1 MLEVQNLSIDYRGTR
16 ALHNVSF
23 WVPAGQLVGI
33 IGPNGAG
40 KSTLVEAILN
50 LVPVTQGVIRF
61 KGMPLRRQLL
71 KTAYVPQRSRIDW
84 DYPVTVWNVVMMAQ
98 TVQTGIFKGFSRQA
112 KYLAQAALERVGM
125 YELRHRSIG
134 ELSGGQQ
141 QRVFLARALAKE
153 AELLIFDEPFT
164 AVDRKTEDIIFE
176 IFQELRAAGK
186 TLLVINHD
194 LGDSLA
200 IYDQLI
206 LLNKRLIA
214 QGTRHEVVTSDNL
227 ERAYGRGLTRV
238 FA

>member
-1 MLEVQNLSIDYRGTR
+1 MLEIQNLSIDYRGTR

-23 WVPAGQLVGI
+23 FVPSGQLVGI

-61 KGMPLRRQLL
+61 KGISLKRQLL
-71 KTAYVPQRSRIDW
+71 KTAYVPQRSCIDW

-98 TVQTGIFKGFSRQA
+98 TIQTGLFRRFSRQA
-112 KYLAQAALERVGM
+112 RYQAQTALERVGM
-125 YELRHRSIG
+125 YELRHRPIG
-134 ELSGGQQ
+134 KLSGGQQ

-164 AVDRKTEDIIFE
+164 AIDRKTEDIIFD

-214 QGTRHEVVTSDNL
+214 QGTRHEVVTSENL

>member
-1 MLEVQNLSIDYRGTR
+1 MLEIQNLSIDYRGTR

-23 WVPAGQLVGI
+23 FVPAGQLVGI

-61 KGMPLRRQLL
+61 KGMSLKRQLL
-71 KTAYVPQRSRIDW
+71 KTAYVPQRSHIDW

-98 TVQTGIFKGFSRQA
+98 TVQTGLFQKFNRQA
-112 KYLAQAALERVGM
+112 RYLAQAALERVGM
-125 YELRHRSIG
+125 YELRERPIG

-164 AVDRKTEDIIFE
+164 AIDRKTEDIIFD
-176 IFQELRAAGK
+176 IFQDLRAAGK

-200 IYDQLI
+200 IYDQLL

-214 QGTRHEVVTSDNL
+214 QGTRQEVVTSDNL
-227 ERAYGRGLTRV
+227 ERAYGRGLTQV

>member
-1 MLEVQNLSIDYRGTR
+1 MLEVQNLSVNYRGTQ
-16 ALHNVSF
+16 ALNDVSF
-23 WVPAGQLVGI
+23 CIPVGQLVGI

-50 LVPVTQGVIRF
+50 LVPVTQGIVRF
-61 KGMPLRRQLL
+61 KEMPLRRQLL
-71 KTAYVPQRSRIDW
+71 KTAYVPQRSLVDW

-98 TVQTGIFKGFSRQA
+98 TVQTGLFKGFSRQTRH
-112 KYLAQAALERVGM
+112 LAQASLERVGM

-164 AVDRKTEDIIFE
+164 AVDRKTEDIIFD

-200 IYDQLI
+200 IYDQLL

-214 QGTRHEVVTSDNL
+214 QGPRQEVVTSDNL
-227 ERAYGRGLTRV
+227 ERAYGRGLARV

>member
-1 MLEVQNLSIDYRGTR
+1 M
-16 ALHNVSF
+16 
-23 WVPAGQLVGI
+23 
-33 IGPNGAG
+33 
-40 KSTLVEAILN
+40 
-50 LVPVTQGVIRF
+50 PVTQGVIRF
-61 KGMPLRRQLL
+61 KGVPLRRQLL
-71 KTAYVPQRSRIDW
+71 NTAYVPQRSQIDW

-98 TVQTGIFKGFSRQA
+98 TVQAGLFRGFSRQA
-112 KYLAQAALERVGM
+112 RHLARTALQRVGM
-125 YELRHRSIG
+125 YELRDRPIG

-153 AELLIFDEPFT
+153 AELMIFDEPFT
-164 AVDRKTEDIIFE
+164 AIDRKTEDIIFD
-176 IFQELRAAGK
+176 IFQELRAEGK

-200 IYDQLI
+200 IYDQLL

-214 QGTRHEVVTSDNL
+214 QGTRREVVTSDNL

>member
-1 MLEVQNLSIDYRGTR
+1 MLEIQNVSIDYRGTR
-16 ALHNVSF
+16 AVHNVSF
-23 WVPAGQLVGI
+23 CVPTGQLVGI

-50 LVPVTQGVIRF
+50 LVPVTQGEIRF
-61 KGMPLRRQLL
+61 RGMPLRRQLL
-71 KTAYVPQRSRIDW
+71 KTAYVPQRSLVDW
-84 DYPVTVWNVVMMAQ
+84 DYPVSVWNVVMMAQ
-98 TVQTGIFKGFSRQA
+98 TVQTGLFRGFSRQA
-112 KYLAQAALERVGM
+112 RHQARAALERVGM

-164 AVDRKTEDIIFE
+164 AVDRKTEDIIFD

-200 IYDQLI
+200 IYDQLL

-214 QGTRHEVVTSDNL
+214 QGARHEVVTSDNL
-227 ERAYGRGLTRV
+227 ERAYGRGLARV

>member
-1 MLEVQNLSIDYRGTR
+1 MLEVRNLSVDYRGTR
-16 ALHNVSF
+16 ALEDVNLF
-23 WVPAGQLVGI
+23 IPLGQLVGI

-40 KSTLVEAILN
+40 KSTLVEAMLN
-50 LVPVTQGVIRF
+50 LIPVTQGSVRF
-61 KGMPLRRQLL
+61 KDRPLKNQLI
-71 KTAYVPQRSRIDW
+71 KTSYVPQRSLIDW

-98 TVQTGIFKGFSRQA
+98 TVQAGLFRGVSRKAQN
-112 KYLAQAALERVGM
+112 LARESLERVQL
-125 YELRHRSIG
+125 YDLRDRPIG

-164 AVDRKTEDIIFE
+164 GVDRKTEDIIYD
-176 IFQELRAAGK
+176 IFQELRTEGK
-186 TLLVINHD
+186 TVLVINHD

-200 IYDQLI
+200 IYDQLL

-214 QGTRHEVVTSDNL
+214 QGPRQEVVTSDNL
-227 ERAYGRGLTRV
+227 ERAYGRGLARV

>member
-1 MLEVQNLSIDYRGTR
+1 MLEIQNLSVDYRGTR

-23 WVPAGQLVGI
+23 FIPSGQLVGI

-40 KSTLVEAILN
+40 KSTLVEAMLN

-61 KGMPLRRQLL
+61 KGRPLKNQLL
-71 KTAYVPQRSRIDW
+71 KTTYVPQRSRIDW

-98 TVQTGIFKGFSRQA
+98 TVQAGLFHGFSRQA
-112 KYLAQAALERVGM
+112 RHLACAALERVSM
-125 YELRHRSIG
+125 YDLRDRPIG

-141 QRVFLARALAKE
+141 QRVFLARALAKD

-164 AVDRKTEDIIFE
+164 AIDRKTEDVIFD

-200 IYDQLI
+200 IYDQLL

-227 ERAYGRGLTRV
+227 ERAYGRGLARV

>member
-1 MLEVQNLSIDYRGTR
+1 MLEIQNLSIDYRGTR
-16 ALHNVSF
+16 ALQNVSF
-23 WVPAGQLVGI
+23 LVPAGQLVGI

-61 KGMPLRRQLL
+61 KGMPLKRQLL
-71 KTAYVPQRSRIDW
+71 KTAYVPQRSHIDW

-98 TVQTGIFKGFSRQA
+98 TVQTGLFHGFSRQT

-125 YELRHRSIG
+125 YELRHRPIG

-164 AVDRKTEDIIFE
+164 AVDRKTEDVIFD
-176 IFQELRAAGK
+176 IFQELRTAGK

-194 LGDSLA
+194 LGESLA
-200 IYDQLI
+200 IYDQLL